1 MIKNVLQLLENSADL
16 YPDKKAFSDQ
26 EGFVTYQDVIDQ
38 AKAVGTY
45 LAKFNRQNCAVAII
59 LNKSKETIVSFMG
72 TVYSGNFYVPIDENM
87 PKYRIKKIFDVVR
100 PFMVITDI
108 YNREKTESVAG
119 EVPVVL
125 YGNMIVTKVEEE
137 KLREVRARAIDTDPV
152 YALFTSGSTGVPKGV
167 VCCHRS
173 VVDYSDWLV
182 ETFEFDS
189 QTILGNQTPFYF
201 SMSVFDIYAT
211 LGSGGELHILP
222 HKYFTF
228 PMKLLAYMNDKQ
240 INAIYWVPTMLCLV
254 ANLRALERIDMPFL
268 KKILFAGESMPVKQ
282 LNVWRKYV
290 PDALYV
296 NLFGPTEITDIGVYY
311 IVDREFTDD
320 ESLPIGK
327 ACDNVGALILNE
339 EDQEAATGEIG
350 ELCIRGSFLALGY
363 YDDEAKTNSSF
374 VQNPLNTHYPDLI
387 YRTGDMVS
395 VNDRGELL
403 YHGRRDFQ
411 IKRQGNRIEL
421 GEIEAAAGGISEVE
435 GCACIYDEQKKKIIL
450 LYQGQGISRE
460 ALQNAVERK
469 IPDYMFPDIYIK
481 LSQFPVN
488 ANGKIDRKRLRE
500 EYLRGEIRKL
510 GNIQGIAEGGEEARI
525 QSI

>member
-16 YPDKKAFSDQ
+16 YPEKRAFSDQ
-26 EGFVTYQDVIDQ
+26 KGFVTYQDAVSQ

-45 LAKFNRQNCAVAII
+45 LTEFGRQNSAVAIM
-59 LNKSKETIVSFMG
+59 LDKSKEAIVSFMG
-72 TVYSGNFYVPIDENM
+72 TIYSGNFYVPIDENM
-87 PKYRIKKIFDVVR
+87 PEDRVKKIFGVVR

-108 YNREKTESVAG
+108 KNREKAESVAG
-119 EVPVVL
+119 GVPVVL
-125 YGNMIVTKVEEE
+125 YGDMAATKVEEE
-137 KLREVRARAIDTDPV
+137 KLREIRTRSIDADPV

-189 QTILGNQTPFYF
+189 RTVFGNQTPFYF
-201 SMSVFDIYAT
+201 SMSVLDIYAT
-211 LGSGGELHILP
+211 IRSGGELHILP
-222 HKYFTF
+222 RKYFTF
-228 PMKLLAYMNDKQ
+228 PMKLLAYMNEKR

-254 ANLRALERIDMPFL
+254 ANLRALERNEMPFL

-282 LNVWRKYV
+282 LNIWRKYV
-290 PDALYV
+290 PNALYA

-320 ESLPIGK
+320 ESLPIGR
-327 ACDNVGALILNE
+327 ACDNVGVLILNG
-339 EDQEAATGEIG
+339 EDKEAAAGEIG

-363 YDDEAKTNSSF
+363 YNDKTKTNSSF
-374 VQNPLNTHYPDLI
+374 IQNPLNTHYPDLI

-421 GEIEAAAGGISEVE
+421 GEIENAAGGVDGVE
-435 GCACIYDEQKKKIIL
+435 TCACIYEEQKQKIIL
-450 LYQGQGISRE
+450 FYQGQRVSQE
-460 ALQNAVERK
+460 DLQNEVEK
-469 IPDYMFPDIYIK
+469 KVSSYMFPDTYIK
-481 LSQFPVN
+481 LPQFPVN
-488 ANGKIDRKRLRE
+488 ANGKIDRKGLRE
-500 EYLRGEIRKL
+500 EYLSGEIREL
-510 GNIQGIAEGGEEARI
+510 GKV
-525 QSI
+525 